1 MSAPL
6 LLIYEIKDK
15 ASKVQTKKAYRE
27 FKHWVKNLLATYHD
41 AAVEKV
47 ANICLYSLQEQFA

>member
-1 MSAPL
+1 MPINL
-6 LLIYEIKDK
+6 LLLYEIKAK
-15 ASKVQTKKAYRE
+15 AAQVRTKKAYRE
-27 FKHWVKNLLATYHD
+27 FEKWVKDITTTYHD